1 LYDGGSEVLGA
12 LVLDSADIE
21 DERGVVIE
29 EWRSRLGAQERL
41 SQAQMPVLLRGSR
54 YPERFPI
61 GTRETLETFPHE
73 ALRRFYRSWYRPD
86 LMAVVAV
93 GDFDPDRI
101 EALIRERF
109 GAIARPPAALE
120 RPVHGV
126 PDHGET
132 LFLSTTDPEL
142 TTTRVEVLH
151 KQPPAATGTVADY
164 RASLLEW
171 LYNTMLNDRLAE
183 ITRRPDAPFLGAGS
197 SRGGLVRSADVY
209 ALGAVVA
216 EGQVERG
223 LEALLT
229 EAERVERHGFTA
241 SELERAKLNLL
252 RTLERGWAERE
263 RTNSAAYA
271 SEYVSHFLQAG
282 PIPGIEFEY
291 TAAQMLLPGVALAEV
306 NAVARAWITEEN
318 RVVLVSAPEK
328 PGVALPGE
336 SELRRVLA
344 RVESAEVSAYE
355 DLVPAAALVAE
366 VPTPAGI
373 VSEVRRDDIGV
384 LEWRLENGVTVLLK
398 PTDFRDDEIVLSAY
412 SPGGLSL
419 AADDALGS
427 ARFAAEI
434 VQSSGV
440 GAFSRSEL
448 QRALAGKAVSLS
460 PYLGELEEGMS
471 GVASPRDLETLFQLV
486 HLYFTQPRF
495 DADAAEAFRDQLRAV
510 LSNRGADPNAVFSDT
525 LQATLVQY
533 HPRHPPP
540 SLAMAD
546 ALDSRAAFDFFRERF
561 ADASDFTF
569 VLVGNLDLDAL
580 RPLVQSYLATLPA
593 TGRGESWRDTG
604 VRAPDNGVV
613 DKVVRHGLEPRA
625 QTRLVFT
632 GTMPY
637 TRENRYA
644 LRALADVLDI
654 RLRELLREDL
664 GGTYGVSVAGSS
676 VSSPEER
683 YTFNIA
689 FGAAPEQL
697 DVLTEAVFAEIERLQ
712 AGGPTG
718 EELLRVREIQRRER
732 ENNLRQNAYWAGQ
745 LIGYQ
750 REGLDFGEILSYGEL
765 IDHLTAQLVREAAR
779 EWLGRERYVR
789 VSLMPA
795 GG

>member
-1 LYDGGSEVLGA
+1 
-12 LVLDSADIE
+12 
-21 DERGVVIE
+21 
-29 EWRSRLGAQERL
+29 
-41 SQAQMPVLLRGSR
+41 
-54 YPERFPI
+54 
-61 GTRETLETFPHE
+61 
-73 ALRRFYRSWYRPD
+73 
-86 LMAVVAV
+86 
-93 GDFDPDRI
+93 
-101 EALIRERF
+101 
-109 GAIARPPAALE
+109 
-120 RPVHGV
+120 
-126 PDHGET
+126 
-132 LFLSTTDPEL
+132 
-142 TTTRVEVLH
+142 
-151 KQPPAATGTVADY
+151 
-164 RASLLEW
+164 
-171 LYNTMLNDRLAE
+171 
-183 ITRRPDAPFLGAGS
+183 
-197 SRGGLVRSADVY
+197 
-209 ALGAVVA
+209 
-216 EGQVERG
+216 
-223 LEALLT
+223 
-229 EAERVERHGFTA
+229 
-241 SELERAKLNLL
+241 
-252 RTLERGWAERE
+252 
-263 RTNSAAYA
+263 
-271 SEYVSHFLQAG
+271 
-282 PIPGIEFEY
+282 
-291 TAAQMLLPGVALAEV
+291 
-306 NAVARAWITEEN
+306 
-318 RVVLVSAPEK
+318 
-328 PGVALPGE
+328 
-336 SELRRVLA
+336 
-344 RVESAEVSAYE
+344 
-355 DLVPAAALVAE
+355 
-366 VPTPAGI
+366 
-373 VSEVRRDDIGV
+373 
-384 LEWRLENGVTVLLK
+384 
-398 PTDFRDDEIVLSAY
+398 
-412 SPGGLSL
+412 
-419 AADDALGS
+419 
-427 ARFAAEI
+427 
-434 VQSSGV
+434 
-440 GAFSRSEL
+440 
-448 QRALAGKAVSLS
+448 
-460 PYLGELEEGMS
+460 
-471 GVASPRDLETLFQLV
+471 
-486 HLYFTQPRF
+486 
-495 DADAAEAFRDQLRAV
+495 
-510 LSNRGADPNAVFSDT
+510 
-525 LQATLVQY
+525 
-533 HPRHPPP
+533 
-540 SLAMAD
+540 MAD